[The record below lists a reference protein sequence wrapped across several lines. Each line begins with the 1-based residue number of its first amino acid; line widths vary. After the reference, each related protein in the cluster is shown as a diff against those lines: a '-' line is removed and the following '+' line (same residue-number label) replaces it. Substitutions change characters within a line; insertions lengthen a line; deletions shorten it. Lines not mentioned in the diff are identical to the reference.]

1 DHLTFFLANRDFISP
16 SDLCLLLEGLW
27 SKVVGEHGKEGVTD
41 GKRQLFNNRDF
52 MQIMKDV
59 VFKLERYGPKELPRL
74 LAVLTEM
81 NWHDKHLFKIVE
93 PMTIR
98 HLPAVHVQDLPRLV
112 TSYVTVR
119 CGSRLLFNELVH
131 RCTQA
136 SATFK
141 PDALAS
147 LVAAF
152 SKSPHK
158 PKMFLIAFGPVV
170 SANLPHF
177 SQEQLGRVVEAY
189 SEWPREVTV
198 DFAEQL
204 TDLLC
209 QDEGAVIR
217 QGLSPGRLVAVL
229 RSLALWRSR
238 SKAARENPK
247 AWRRAM
253 IEEVFRRS
261 AAPLLKGRE
270 ALTPEEAAAA

>member
-1 DHLTFFLANRDFISP
+1 
-16 SDLCLLLEGLW
+16 
-27 SKVVGEHGKEGVTD
+27 
-41 GKRQLFNNRDF
+41 
-52 MQIMKDV
+52 
-59 VFKLERYGPKELPRL
+59 
-74 LAVLTEM
+74 

-158 PKMFLIAFGPVV
+158 PKVFSIVLGLIYQQEYLPSILVAQAQRSPSFLAVSVDENSPGEVVNIAELFKGKKGVLFALPGAFTPMKAWEKQQETEGKLPVE
-170 SANLPHF
+170 AM
-177 SQEQLGRVVEAY
+177 LGSTRSKRVV
-189 SEWPREVTV
+189 
-198 DFAEQL
+198 
-204 TDLLC
+204 
-209 QDEGAVIR
+209 G
-217 QGLSPGRLVAVL
+217 GSPGR
-229 RSLALWRSR
+229 
-238 SKAARENPK
+238 
-247 AWRRAM
+247 RR
-253 IEEVFRRS
+253 R
-261 AAPLLKGRE
+261 L
-270 ALTPEEAAAA
+270 LTPLPGALSFGPEWEGCGVNGS

>member
-1 DHLTFFLANRDFISP
+1 
-16 SDLCLLLEGLW
+16 
-27 SKVVGEHGKEGVTD
+27 
-41 GKRQLFNNRDF
+41 
-52 MQIMKDV
+52 
-59 VFKLERYGPKELPRL
+59 
-74 LAVLTEM
+74 
-81 NWHDKHLFKIVE
+81 
-93 PMTIR
+93 
-98 HLPAVHVQDLPRLV
+98 DLPRLV

-189 SEWPREVTV
+189 ASLVSV
-198 DFAEQL
+198 DEN
-204 TDLLC
+204 
-209 QDEGAVIR
+209 
-217 QGLSPGRLVAVL
+217 SPGEVVNIAELFKGKKGVLFAVPGAFTPTCVVECV
-229 RSLALWRSR
+229 SV
-238 SKAARENPK
+238 NDPFVMMK
-247 AWRRAM
+247 AWGKQQETEGKVRMLIDTRCELTKALGMELPVEAM
-253 IEEVFRRS
+253 LGSTRFAPTIL
-261 AAPLLKGRE
+261 AALK
-270 ALTPEEAAAA
+270 A